1 MSRRTRCRFPC
12 MSPEYHRRDNLTRA
26 TGAEWAQ
33 ALILSANLA
42 WTTLCLGGYR
52 AETMGVTILL
62 TGLLAAVGLARGSA
76 NREAAHPVSLWVW
89 PFVVYAAANV
99 FWVSPVPWLGWFDWA
114 KWLQLAV
121 IFWVVLNH
129 LRSAG
134 PRSLVFF
141 MVVSIAV
148 IGVGLAG
155 YQRFVDPTWLPL
167 GAVQVEQ
174 FLHRASGP
182 FGAPNSFA
190 GLLVLLLPATGALM
204 ARRGATATERVAW
217 GWVTA
222 VLLAGL
228 ALTISR
234 GAWIALAL
242 ALTAWPL
249 LGAGGWRWSRRFGMA
264 ASVVLLVLMLGG
276 VVYSVAP
283 KARERFEV
291 LLRDSGERS
300 RPILWQAA
308 GKLIREAP
316 VWGAGAGSYDVL
328 FERHR
333 PVGFVDRPEW
343 THNDYLNTVS
353 DYGVVGGALL
363 AGGVWMALRESR
375 RREAG
380 RSRTGDPWID
390 QPLFRQALGIG
401 VLAFGLQLFVD
412 FHLKIPALGLAFAT
426 IAGLALSRERRES
439 QTAPGR
445 LPPFLPWLG
454 VAAVV
459 AVSVGL
465 NPLYRAEG
473 RRDTARHAI
482 ERMVLSDTPPPADR
496 LRTTQE
502 ELQDIV
508 RRAPGNGL
516 AWSDLAYATTLLAG
530 VETGRELELGRLA
543 EAAADGALRCSAD
556 VFEFWL
562 RRGVARNLQ
571 GRWAEA
577 GEDFS
582 QALTLAPASV
592 TAWFYYA
599 DHLSRSPTQHA
610 LAAGALAFCLR
621 LDPTHHQA
629 IALRQRLA
637 MGARAP

>member
-1 MSRRTRCRFPC
+1 MSRRMTSRFPC
-12 MSPEYHRRDNLTRA
+12 MSPEYHRRDTRPRA

-42 WTTLCLGGYR
+42 GTILCLGGYR

-62 TGLLAAVGLARGSA
+62 TGLLAAVGLARGLGKRYA
-76 NREAAHPVSLWVW
+76 KHPASFWLW
-89 PFVVYAAANV
+89 PFIVYGAANV
-99 FWVSPVPWLGWFDWA
+99 IWISPVPWLGWFDWV
-114 KWLQLAV
+114 KWLQMAV
-121 IFWVVLNH
+121 IFWAVLNH
-129 LRSAG
+129 LYSAG
-134 PRSLVFF
+134 PRRLVFF
-141 MVVSIAV
+141 TIVSMAV

-167 GAVQVEQ
+167 GAVQVDQ
-174 FLHRASGP
+174 FQHRSSGP

-204 ARRGATATERVAW
+204 ARPGASGTERVSW

-249 LGAGGWRWSRRFGMA
+249 VGVSAWRWSRRVGMA
-264 ASVVLLVLMLGG
+264 AGVVVLLLMVGG
-276 VVYSVAP
+276 VVYSAAP

-300 RPILWQAA
+300 RPILWHAA
-308 GKLIREAP
+308 GKLVREAP

-363 AGGVWMALRESR
+363 AGGVWMTLRTSR
-375 RREAG
+375 RREVR
-380 RSRTGDPWID
+380 RSRSGSPWID
-390 QPLFRQALGIG
+390 HPLFRQGLGIG
-401 VLAFGLQLFVD
+401 VLAFALQLFVD
-412 FHLKIPALGLAFAT
+412 FHLKIPALGLAFAA

-439 QTAPGR
+439 QVAPGR
-445 LPPFLPWLG
+445 LSPFMPWLG
-454 VAAVV
+454 VTAVAAVLM
-459 AVSVGL
+459 GL

-473 RRDTARHAI
+473 RRDAARHAI

-502 ELQDIV
+502 ELQDVV

-516 AWSDLAYATTLLAG
+516 AWSDLSYATALLAT
-530 VETGRELELGRLA
+530 VETGRDLELGQLA
-543 EAAADGALRCSAD
+543 EAAADGALRCSSG
-556 VFEFWL
+556 VFEFWV

-571 GRWAEA
+571 GRWDEA

-582 QALTLAPASV
+582 QALMLAPASV
-592 TAWFYYA
+592 TAWYYYA

-610 LAAGALAFCLR
+610 LATGVLAFCLR
-621 LDPTHHQA
+621 LDPNHRQA

-637 MGARAP
+637 MSARAP

>member
-1 MSRRTRCRFPC
+1 MGRRMRCRLLC
-12 MSPEYHRRDNLTRA
+12 MSPEPHRRDSLPRA
-26 TGAEWAQ
+26 DGAEWAQ

-42 WTTLCLGGYR
+42 WTTFSLGGYR

-62 TGLLAAVGLARGSA
+62 TGLLAAVGLARGMGKPL
-76 NREAAHPVSLWVW
+76 AAHPASLWVW

-99 FWVSPVPWLGWFDWA
+99 FWISPVPWLGWFDWA
-114 KWLQLAV
+114 KWLQAAV
-121 IFWVVLNH
+121 VFWVVSSH
-129 LRSAG
+129 IRSAG
-134 PRSLVFF
+134 PRRLVFF
-141 MVVSIAV
+141 AIVLVAVV
-148 IGVGLAG
+148 GVGLAG
-155 YQRFVDPTWLPL
+155 YQRFVNPTWLPL
-167 GAVQVEQ
+167 GSVQVEQ
-174 FLHRASGP
+174 FLHRSSGP

-190 GLLVLLLPATGALM
+190 GLLVLLVPATGALM
-204 ARRGATATERVAW
+204 ARGGATATERVGW

-249 LGAGGWRWSRRFGMA
+249 FGAGGWRWPRRIGMA
-264 ASVVLLVLMLGG
+264 ASVVVLLLMLGG

-300 RPILWQAA
+300 RPILWLAA
-308 GKLIREAP
+308 LKLIREAP

-343 THNDYLNTVS
+343 AHNDYLNTVS
-353 DYGVVGGALL
+353 DYGVIGGILL
-363 AGGVWMALRESR
+363 AGGGWMALREGR
-375 RREAG
+375 RREE
-380 RSRTGDPWID
+380 RRTPSGVDWMD
-390 QPLFRQALGIG
+390 QPLFRLALGIG
-401 VLAFGLQLFVD
+401 LLAFGLQLVVD

-426 IAGLALSRERRES
+426 IAGLALSREPRKSEA
-439 QTAPGR
+439 APGR
-445 LPPFLPWLG
+445 LSPFLPWLG
-454 VAAVV
+454 VAMVGAVI
-459 AVSVGL
+459 VGL

-473 RRDTARHAI
+473 RRDEARHAI
-482 ERMVLSDTPPPADR
+482 ERMVLSDTPIPADR
-496 LRTTQE
+496 LKATQE
-502 ELQDIV
+502 ELRDV
-508 RRAPGNGL
+508 TRRAPGNGQ
-516 AWSDLAYATTLLAG
+516 AWSDLAYATALVAA

-543 EAAADGALRCSAD
+543 EAAADRALRCSAE
-556 VFEFWL
+556 VFEFWV

-577 GEDFS
+577 GEDFAR
-582 QALTLAPASV
+582 ALTLAPASV

-599 DHLSRSPTQHA
+599 DHLSRSPAQHA

-621 LDPTHHQA
+621 LDPTHRQA
-629 IALRQRLA
+629 IALRERLA

>member
-1 MSRRTRCRFPC
+1 MSRRMRSLFPC
-12 MSPEYHRRDNLTRA
+12 MSPEYHRRDTLPRA
-26 TGAEWAQ
+26 NGAEWVQ

-62 TGLLAAVGLARGSA
+62 TGLLAAVGLARGLGK
-76 NREAAHPVSLWVW
+76 RFAAHPASLWLW
-89 PFVVYAAANV
+89 PFIIYGAANV
-99 FWVSPVPWLGWFDWA
+99 FWISPVPWLGWFDWA
-114 KWLQLAV
+114 KWLQMAV
-121 IFWVVLNH
+121 IFWVVVNH
-129 LRSAG
+129 LHSAG
-134 PRSLVFF
+134 ARRLVFF
-141 MVVSIAV
+141 TIVSMAV
-148 IGVGLAG
+148 IGVGFAG
-155 YQRFVDPTWLPL
+155 YQRFVNPTWLPL
-167 GAVQVEQ
+167 GAVQVDQ
-174 FLHRASGP
+174 FHHRSSGP

-190 GLLVLLLPATGALM
+190 GLLVLLLPVTGALM
-204 ARRGATATERVAW
+204 AQRGATPTERVGW
-217 GWVTA
+217 GWVTL

-242 ALTAWPL
+242 ALTVWPL
-249 LGAGGWRWSRRFGMA
+249 IGAGDWRWSRRLGMA
-264 ASVVLLVLMLGG
+264 AGVVVLLLMVGAL
-276 VVYSVAP
+276 VSSVAP
-283 KARERFEV
+283 KTRERFEV

-308 GKLIREAP
+308 GKLVREAP

-363 AGGVWMALRESR
+363 AGGVWMTLRESR
-375 RREAG
+375 RREVR
-380 RSRTGDPWID
+380 RSRSGNPWID
-390 QPLFRQALGIG
+390 QRFFRQALGIG
-401 VLAFGLQLFVD
+401 VLAFALQLFVD

-426 IAGLALSRERRES
+426 IAGLALGRERRKS
-439 QTAPGR
+439 QAAPGR
-445 LPPFLPWLG
+445 LSPFMPWLG

-459 AVSVGL
+459 AVLMGL
-465 NPLYRAEG
+465 NPFYRAEG
-473 RRDTARHAI
+473 RRDAARHAI

-496 LRTTQE
+496 LRTTQA
-502 ELQDIV
+502 ELEDVV
-508 RRAPGNGL
+508 RRAPGNGQ
-516 AWSDLAYATTLLAG
+516 AWSDLAYATALLAA
-530 VETGRELELGRLA
+530 VEMGRELELGRLA
-543 EAAADGALRCSAD
+543 EAAADRALRSSTD
-556 VFEFWL
+556 VFEFWV

-582 QALTLAPASV
+582 RALTLAPASV
-592 TAWFYYA
+592 TAWYYYA

-621 LDPTHHQA
+621 LDPTHRQA